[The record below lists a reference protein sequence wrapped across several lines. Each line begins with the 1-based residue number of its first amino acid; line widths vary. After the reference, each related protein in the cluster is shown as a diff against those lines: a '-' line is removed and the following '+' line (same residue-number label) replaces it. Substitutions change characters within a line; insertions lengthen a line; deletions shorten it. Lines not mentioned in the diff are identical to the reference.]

1 MSDAAEVYC
10 PVPDAGR
17 GRAPWGRRLA
27 VLAAVAFAIGV
38 PAWQMSAGFGLSAA
52 EFSAQGDSTLRAA
65 PWAFAVWGLI
75 YLWLIVYGIYQ
86 LFAGRETPRL
96 HTLGWPSALAIAGC
110 GAWIIASALNTQ
122 WATVGII
129 VVSAM
134 LLTGELASANHQP
147 GTRRE
152 AFFVTWPLALLA
164 GWLTVASAL
173 NLLTVLTAQ
182 NLVGAGQAEF
192 YGLTGIA
199 AVAIGAA
206 VIQRVIGPPTYGLAV
221 AWGLVGVAAAEM
233 SSGVSLLA
241 LAAGAG
247 AVLTAISALWP
258 RR

>member
-1 MSDAAEVYC
+1 MSDAAEVF
-10 PVPDAGR
+10 DAAPEGR
-17 GRAPWGRRLA
+17 RSRAPLGRRLA
-27 VLAAVAFAIGV
+27 VVVAIVFAIAV

-52 EFSAQGDSTLRAA
+52 QFSAQGDSTLRAA

-75 YLWLIVYGIYQ
+75 YLWLIVYGVYQ
-86 LFAGRETPRL
+86 LFAGKETPRL

-134 LLTGELASANHQP
+134 LLTGELASAHHQP

-152 AFFVTWPLALLA
+152 AAFVTWPLALLA

-182 NLVGAGQAEF
+182 NLIGAGQAEL
-192 YGLTGIA
+192 YGLGGIA
-199 AVAIGAA
+199 LVAVGAA
-206 VIQRVIGPPTYGLAV
+206 VVQRVIGPPTYGLAV
-221 AWGLVGVAAAEM
+221 AWGLIGVAAAEM
-233 SSGVSLLA
+233 ASGANPLA

-247 AVLTAISALWP
+247 AVLTAASALWP